1 MWSGREVRF
10 WAILF
15 FCVAALH
22 GRAGASGT
30 EEGAGLSV
38 RLSGCPCLLSF
49 SSLCSLGYACS
60 LGCPSSGCSI
70 VLSYPS
76 ILSHR
81 MVAMSLP
88 DGPGAVCLGVLGFVC
103 VSLVKNRRLWIG
115 LCVFV
120 LSNGRLGAA
129 RLSRMGAA
137 APELA
142 GPDFPRE
149 SGSDHVLWHQL
160 PCRVPDRSADWP
172 AARPSVPEVLA
183 LGPRAQR
190 LFLGRLRDDRS
201 EGGLLSRP
209 DQASD
214 GSCVT
219 RLPHVGWGI
228 LRWSVSCGCIE
239 LARPPPRKDPQK
251 TG

>member
-1 MWSGREVRF
+1 MWLGREVRF
-10 WAILF
+10 WTILLS
-15 FCVAALH
+15 CVAAL
-22 GRAGASGT
+22 GVGAGARGTGEASGVPS
-30 EEGAGLSV
+30 G
-38 RLSGCPCLLSF
+38 LSGCSQPFLLSSLYCLDDASSLGF
-49 SSLCSLGYACS
+49 SSSG
-60 LGCPSSGCSI
+60 GPSG
-70 VLSYPS
+70 
-76 ILSHR
+76 LSHPDVSDR
-81 MVAMSLP
+81 PMVAMSLP
-88 DGPGAVCLGVLGFVC
+88 DGPGAVCLGVLGFAC
-103 VSLVKNRRLWIG
+103 VSLVKNRRVWIG
-115 LCVFV
+115 LCLFV

-137 APELA
+137 APGLA
-142 GPDFPRE
+142 GPDFPHE

-160 PCRVPDRSADWP
+160 SCRVPDRSAAWP

-190 LFLGRLRDDRS
+190 LSLGRLRDDRS
-201 EGGLLSRP
+201 EGGLLSQP

-228 LRWSVSCGCIE
+228 LSWSVSCGCIE